1 MSTLGSHIRGAATL
15 ALALLIFSLQ
25 DIAVKWI
32 GGSYNVLEIVLIRS
46 LVALPC
52 TFLFLRLEG
61 RRGLPTTTRPVL
73 EYARGLLLFV
83 SFTTYM
89 MGLAALPLAEMAA
102 IRNSGPLMITLL
114 SVLWLGEQVGPR
126 RWLALGVGFLGVLLI
141 VQPGSAAFNPGA
153 LYALLATLTYALSVM
168 VTRRLQTTDSSATM
182 AYFSSLVYLGAAVA
196 LGPLS
201 AVVGEQPGADASL
214 AFLFRAWTVPTLLDA
229 GVMAGLGLVWAGGMY
244 FVARAYSL
252 APASVV
258 APFEYTALLISV
270 MWGLLLW
277 NEVPTW
283 LTIIGASLTV
293 GSGLYVLYRERR
305 QKSRAPQADDL
316 APREDPVATG

>member
-1 MSTLGSHIRGAATL
+1 MSTLGSPVRGAATL

-25 DIAVKWI
+25 DVAVKWI

-46 LVALPC
+46 VVALPC

-61 RRGLPTTTRPVL
+61 RRGLPTTTRPLL
-73 EYARGLLLFV
+73 EYARGLLLFI

-102 IRNSGPLMITLL
+102 IRNSGPLMITLF

-141 VQPGSAAFNPGA
+141 VQPGSAAFNPGSI
-153 LYALLATLTYALSVM
+153 YALLATLTYALSVM

-182 AYFSSLVYLGAAVA
+182 AYYSSLVYLVAAIA
-196 LGPLS
+196 LAPLS
-201 AVVGEQPGADASL
+201 FVVGERSGVDASL

-229 GVMAGLGLVWAGGMY
+229 GIMAGLGLVWAAGMT

-252 APASVV
+252 AAASII
-258 APFEYTALLISV
+258 APFEYLGLLISV

-293 GSGLYVLYRERR
+293 GSGLYVLYRERV
-305 QKSRAPQADDL
+305 QKARALKPDGP
-316 APREDPVATG
+316 APLEEPAATG

>member
-1 MSTLGSHIRGAATL
+1 MSSLGSQVRGAATL

-61 RRGLPTTTRPVL
+61 RNGLPTTTRPVL
-73 EYARGLLLFV
+73 EYARGVLLFL

-102 IRNSGPLMITLL
+102 IRNSGPLMITLF

-126 RWLALGVGFLGVLLI
+126 RWLALAVGFAGVLLI
-141 VQPGSAAFNPGA
+141 VQPGSAAFNPGS

-168 VTRRLQTTDSSATM
+168 ITRRLQTTDSSATM
-182 AYFSSLVYLGAAVA
+182 AYFSSLVYLVAAIA
-196 LGPLS
+196 LAPLS
-201 AVVGEQPGADASL
+201 ALVGEQQGADASL
-214 AFLFRAWTVPTLLDA
+214 AFLFRAWTVPTLFDA
-229 GVMAGLGLVWAGGMY
+229 GIMAGLGLIWAAGMT
-244 FVARAYSL
+244 FVARAYSM
-252 APASVV
+252 APASIM
-258 APFEYTALLISV
+258 APFEYLALLYSV
-270 MWGLLLW
+270 LWGLLLW

-283 LTIIGASLTV
+283 LTVIGAALTV
-293 GSGLYVLYRERR
+293 GSGLYVLYRERVR
-305 QKSRAPQADDL
+305 KARVL
-316 APREDPVATG
+316 APDGPAPHEEPAPTG